1 MVSDNKSNGEI
12 CMKPLSK
19 KTLDKKYAELGLPA
33 AKVDLLHTYFRC
45 FANLY
50 GVITVH
56 DAWEVFKHY
65 EGSNTVR
72 RKDFY
77 AFSGIVQREAGN
89 PFSVFELK
97 EIYGGEESEKPENRL
112 VVNNKL
118 VLSGYNRF
126 IQIYATVERQGN
138 KPWFMPEKE
147 VFLCFSEAQFYLTA
161 VGKQMRQMIEGLR
174 TSGIG
179 KNHKGEPTT
188 ELLDIDGNPVAGNR
202 LADFVF
208 YTSDEQFEI
217 AYVKSEAKRQ
227 QLRNEYRTSAAEKVL
242 ERIEMYL
249 MTGGVFRDEN
259 MAQELEFLVNSLD
272 RDFGVSLSQSQ
283 LMQFTELFMDLN
295 NNSNLWLNCGW
306 KPTELCKVSG
316 SSLPSAISI
325 GPNMKQMF
333 RSGELD
339 QKEFEQ
345 TLAKMGIKLI
355 N

>member
-1 MVSDNKSNGEI
+1 
-12 CMKPLSK
+12 MKPLSK
-19 KTLDKKYAELGLPA
+19 KTLDKRYAELGLPA

-50 GVITVH
+50 GIITVH

-77 AFSGIVQREAGN
+77 AFSGIVQREADN

-97 EIYGGEESEKPENRL
+97 EVYSGEESEKPEDRL

-118 VLSGYNRF
+118 VLSGYYRF
-126 IQIYATVERQGN
+126 IYIYATVERQGY

-161 VGKQMRQMIEGLR
+161 VGKQMRRMIEGLK

-179 KNHKGEPTT
+179 KNHKGDPTA
-188 ELLDIDGNPVAGNR
+188 ELKDIDGKPVTGKR

-208 YTSDEQFEI
+208 YTSDEQFDI
-217 AYVKSEAKRQ
+217 GYAKSEAKKQR
-227 QLRNEYRTSAAEKVL
+227 LRNEYRISAAQKLL
-242 ERIEMYL
+242 ERIELYL

-259 MAQELEFLVNSLD
+259 MAQELEFLVKSLD
-272 RDFGVSLSQSQ
+272 RDFGVSLLQSQ
-283 LMQFTELFMDLN
+283 LMQFTELFMELN
-295 NNSNLWLNCGW
+295 NNSNLWQNCGW
-306 KPTELCKVSG
+306 KPTQLRKASG
-316 SSLPSAISI
+316 SSIPSAISI

-339 QKEFEQ
+339 QEEFEQ
-345 TLAKMGIKLI
+345 ALAKMGIKLI